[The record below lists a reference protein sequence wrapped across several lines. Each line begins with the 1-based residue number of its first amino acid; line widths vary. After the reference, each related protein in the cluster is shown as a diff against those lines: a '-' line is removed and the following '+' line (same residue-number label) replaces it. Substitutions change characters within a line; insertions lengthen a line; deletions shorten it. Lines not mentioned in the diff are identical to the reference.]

1 MGARPPP
8 GRSAPGGPG
17 MRPTARPSCRLPH
30 HARVVVER
38 SVRRRRGPGTA
49 GTHRVGILSR
59 VRGQPVVEPEGDRP
73 HHGGTDHVEPDQHRR
88 EVGEVLGVADEALDG
103 HGGEEGQPGVLDAG
117 RGVGAPEHPQQ
128 SQQQDPGGPHDLGVD
143 ADHVAQGQGDPLGA
157 GSAGMG
163 SRAGGGRPG
172 GHGDHQ
178 QHQQGPGR
186 PQGTAG
192 HLQGAPARAVHG
204 PGRGTLEVTSSALWT
219 TRALLVL
226 LVIAMTAGAATTG
239 TGPHAGGPGA
249 KRIPLALSDM
259 VRIHAEIVWA
269 TGILLLALLWVLW
282 RTNAPA
288 RVQNA
293 GLTLLATMVVQGFIG
308 YTQYFTHLPAVL
320 VGFHVVGATVVWSVA
335 LWFHHGLSSHPRE
348 DADPVGPGGARAT
361 ASADAPLDDHP
372 SVVREPA

>member
-1 MGARPPP
+1 MTSLRIGPRPFLFLCRFTLVTTMVNVATGAAVRLSGSGLGCPDW
-8 GRSAPGGPG
+8 
-17 MRPTARPSCRLPH
+17 PTCSRHRLTPQLSLH
-30 HARVVVER
+30 PLLEFGNRLVVVVLVVACLVTVVASFLR
-38 SVRRRRGPGTA
+38 WPARRDLRW
-49 GTHRVGILSR
+49 LS
-59 VRGQPVVEPEGDRP
+59 
-73 HHGGTDHVEPDQHRR
+73 GGL
-88 EVGEVLGVADEALDG
+88 VLGVVGEA
-103 HGGEEGQPGVLDAG
+103 V
-117 RGVGAPEHPQQ
+117 
-128 SQQQDPGGPHDLGVD
+128 
-143 ADHVAQGQGDPLGA
+143 LGA
-157 GSAGMG
+157 FVVYS
-163 SRAGGGRPG
+163 
-172 GHGDHQ
+172 
-178 QHQQGPGR
+178 
-186 PQGTAG
+186 
-192 HLQGAPARAVHG
+192 HLNPYVVMVHFVIGIALLAVAVVLTLRAVHG